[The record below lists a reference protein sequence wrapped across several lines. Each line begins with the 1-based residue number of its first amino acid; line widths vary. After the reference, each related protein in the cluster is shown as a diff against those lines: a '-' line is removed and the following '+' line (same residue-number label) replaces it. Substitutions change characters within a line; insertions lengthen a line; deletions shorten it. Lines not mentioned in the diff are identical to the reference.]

1 MQPPVARVRADLTA
15 AASACTLPDSQ
26 TLSKSR
32 STQPASRRTEKTRAA
47 DSAQHMQQNQLRAM
61 GERPT
66 RTNNQHKSPRR
77 AAASHHSAESLISQS
92 HTAQTLPA
100 SRTAAQ
106 KAHHQEIGYL
116 CGRQYEDA
124 HNTCYMPR
132 PPQQAITSQ
141 HSAEPRIHHALDT
154 QTRPASRNT
163 TRRTHSKQIAYWL
176 HVACLAC
183 LIGLPLRL
191 TSENTARSTVRE
203 NDKNDYR
210 MTIEMTIEMTT
221 GMTTRMTIEKPTD
234 DKDAKMTAPH
244 ITHTTPHIAYPKPHP
259 TPPSDRKRT
268 KK

>member
-1 MQPPVARVRADLTA
+1 M
-15 AASACTLPDSQ
+15 
-26 TLSKSR
+26 LSKSR
-32 STQPASRRTEKTRAA
+32 SAQPASSRTEKARAA
-47 DSAQHMQQNQLRAM
+47 DSAQHMPENHLRAM

-92 HTAQTLPA
+92 HAAQTLPA

-106 KAHHQEIGYL
+106 KAHHQEIAYQ
-116 CGRQYEDA
+116 CGRQCCEAA

-191 TSENTARSTVRE
+191 TSVNTARSTVRDD
-203 NDKNDYR
+203 DK
-210 MTIEMTIEMTT
+210 MTIEMTIETTIETTT
-221 GMTTRMTIEKPTD
+221 GMTTGMTIEKPTD

-244 ITHTTPHIAYPKPHP
+244 ITHTTPHIAYPKPRP

>member
-1 MQPPVARVRADLTA
+1 MRGVHADLTA
-15 AASACTLPDSQ
+15 AASACTLPDSRM
-26 TLSKSR
+26 LSKSR
-32 STQPASRRTEKTRAA
+32 STQPASSRTEKARAA
-47 DSAQHMQQNQLRAM
+47 DSAQHMQQNHL

-77 AAASHHSAESLISQS
+77 AAASHHSAESLISKS

-163 TRRTHSKQIAYWL
+163 TRRTHSKQIAYCL

-183 LIGLPLRL
+183 LIGLPLPL
-191 TSENTARSTVRE
+191 TS
-203 NDKNDYR
+203 
-210 MTIEMTIEMTT
+210 
-221 GMTTRMTIEKPTD
+221 
-234 DKDAKMTAPH
+234 
-244 ITHTTPHIAYPKPHP
+244 
-259 TPPSDRKRT
+259 
-268 KK
+268 